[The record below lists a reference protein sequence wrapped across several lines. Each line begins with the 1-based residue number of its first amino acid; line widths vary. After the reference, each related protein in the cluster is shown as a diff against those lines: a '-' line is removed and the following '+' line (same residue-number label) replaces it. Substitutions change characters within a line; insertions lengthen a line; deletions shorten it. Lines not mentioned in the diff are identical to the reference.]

1 MPFKRNNRYVS
12 LGITILCVVIA
23 SIIIYIIFSNLD
35 GFFAVIR
42 GLVRIISPFLYGI
55 LFAYLMNPIMCAVER
70 GMTKLLAERDLT
82 PRRKRTLSRVV
93 GVSVA
98 FVVLVSVLYL
108 LIYMIVPQIID
119 SINSLLDP
127 NTIIGYYE
135 QLRGWILRL
144 LKDNP
149 EMEQWCISRLEDIY
163 GMSEK
168 WLANLDLETA
178 FVSIT
183 SGVYNVVKEILNIL
197 IGFVASVY
205 MLISK
210 DTFHAQLKK
219 MAVAFFPEARCDR
232 LLDVC
237 RRTNKIFSGFIVG
250 KLIDSLIIGVLCYFG
265 MLILKLPYPVLIA
278 TIIGVTNIIPFFG
291 PIFGLVPS
299 ALLILLINPWQC
311 LYFVIFVLCLQQF
324 DGNILGPHILGDSVG
339 LSSFW
344 ILVSITVA
352 GGIFGFSGMVLG
364 VPFFAVFYSLFSD
377 LVNRRLIQ
385 KGKTLKTMRYGKI
398 KRVQDLNQ
406 LPKQPLHEQADCST
420 ADQVLDPDDEIEILD
435 EPDGDAPAW
444 TQDLSDDEDEYNFE
458 GLD

>member
-1 MPFKRNNRYVS
+1 MGKLKYDKELLDYVEEKHSFGYHILRVLKFLAYTLALVLLYYLLFTLFFSSDEEKRMISESRLIEERYDELAAQTGLLESAVEELGQKDGNIYRELFNSDFPEFS
-12 LGITILCVVIA
+12 LSDSASLDYMSDSVFSEAVIA
-23 SIIIYIIFSNLD
+23 HTARS
-35 GFFAVIR
+35 
-42 GLVRIISPFLYGI
+42 
-55 LFAYLMNPIMCAVER
+55 
-70 GMTKLLAERDLT
+70 
-82 PRRKRTLSRVV
+82 
-93 GVSVA
+93 
-98 FVVLVSVLYL
+98 
-108 LIYMIVPQIID
+108 
-119 SINSLLDP
+119 
-127 NTIIGYYE
+127 
-135 QLRGWILRL
+135 
-144 LKDNP
+144 
-149 EMEQWCISRLEDIY
+149 ISRLEDIY
-163 GMSEK
+163 ELSEK
-168 WLANLDLETA
+168 WLKNLDLESA

-205 MLISK
+205 MLLSK

-364 VPFFAVFYSLFSD
+364 VPNFAVFYSLFSD

-435 EPDGDAPAW
+435 EPDSDAPAW
-444 TQDLSDDEDEYNFE
+444 TQDLSADEDEYNFE